1 MLAAVLL
8 MATLAWGQSVRIATS
23 LTPQPVAVGDRVTLA
38 VIFTTS
44 PDIRLAPAF
53 SATALGEWEAFGVRA
68 LPSTPAPGGEIE
80 QRFEVVMTCWSATA
94 TATPELGFVASIP
107 PAQPHRLAVPPVK
120 VTMRSV
126 LAGAKDAGDLKP
138 PKGMIEYRSWWPWII
153 GGIAVLLAL
162 TGWWLWR
169 RAAARATGEAVPT
182 LPPEISAREA
192 LDQLLASNLLEDG
205 QVKRF
210 YSELSDVLRRYL
222 EGRFGLPALDRTT
235 AELLPELRQRPE
247 LRLLFG
253 DLRTFLENG
262 DLVKFARLVPDRAE
276 IDGDVGRV
284 RQIIDATAPRPAAGR
299 ALSAGPGPA
308 VEGRDPNV
316 PVESSR

>member
-1 MLAAVLL
+1 MLAPVLL
-8 MATLAWGQSVRIATS
+8 IATLARAESVRIATS

-44 PDIRLAPAF
+44 PGIRLAPAF
-53 SATALGEWEAFGVRA
+53 SATALGEWEAFGARA
-68 LPSTPAPGGEIE
+68 LPPKPAANGDLE

-94 TATPELGFVASIP
+94 TATPELAFLASIP
-107 PAQPHRLAVPPVK
+107 PAQPHRLVVPPVK

-138 PKGMIEYRSWWPWII
+138 PKGMIEFRSWWPWII
-153 GGIAVLLAL
+153 GGLAVLLAL
-162 TGWWLWR
+162 AGWWLWR
-169 RAAARATGEAVPT
+169 RSAARAAGAAVPA
-182 LPPEISAREA
+182 LPPEISARDA

-253 DLRTFLENG
+253 ELRTFLENG

-284 RQIIDATAPRPAAGR
+284 RRVIDATAPRTAAPQTAEAPR
-299 ALSAGPGPA
+299 
-308 VEGRDPNV
+308 
-316 PVESSR
+316 